1 MWVRNET
8 KLMVVFSSSS
18 FFFFFFFLIG
28 TYGTSISKE
37 KLKHIYK
44 QPNITSFFSFEVVD
58 HTLNKE
64 LEMKHE
70 AFIFERENSKV
81 KKHLEYHK
89 NQSK

>member
-1 MWVRNET
+1 
-8 KLMVVFSSSS
+8 MVLQYQKRSSN
-18 FFFFFFFLIG
+18 I
-28 TYGTSISKE
+28 YISNQT
-37 KLKHIYK
+37 LLL
-44 QPNITSFFSFEVVD
+44 FFSFEVVD

>member
-1 MWVRNET
+1 MRNET

-18 FFFFFFFLIG
+18 FFFFIG